1 MNTKAIDKA
10 ILDNASDM
18 ILALLAVERATQ
30 LSNVE
35 ESDGYIDWMNASADA
50 TEAVGKI
57 LEKLRESG
65 VIH

>member
-18 ILALLAVERATQ
+18 ILALIAVERAMQ

-50 TEAVGKI
+50 MEAVGKI

>member
-18 ILALLAVERATQ
+18 ILALLAVERAMQ

-50 TEAVGKI
+50 MEAVGKI